1 MRGFF
6 LYRFFIP
13 SINTPHFDLL
23 TTAPC
28 TYLCARVSRVPRR
41 DLRRIATATGATIL
55 PNLADL
61 DGGESV
67 EASSLGSAAE
77 VAEETL
83 GDQQF
88 VFVRGAANTGAASVI
103 LRGANEF
110 MLDEVDRSLH
120 DALMVSVCVVCIWFQ
135 GFIDHVHTP
144 HARTRK
150 PSDTHTRTL
159 SPRSSN
165 ARWNRRKLFQAEA
178 RWSRRA
184 TYI

>member
-1 MRGFF
+1 M
-6 LYRFFIP
+6 
-13 SINTPHFDLL
+13 
-23 TTAPC
+23 
-28 TYLCARVSRVPRR
+28 PRK

-77 VAEETL
+77 VSEETL

-120 DALMVSVCVVCIWFQ
+120 DALMVCV
-135 GFIDHVHTP
+135 
-144 HARTRK
+144 HALVVT
-150 PSDTHTRTL
+150 
-159 SPRSSN
+159 
-165 ARWNRRKLFQAEA
+165 
-178 RWSRRA
+178 
-184 TYI
+184 